1 MAMAGKGVPQFDDCA
16 SARALAN
23 VSAMTFKWL
32 PNALT
37 IARCVFAGLVLV
49 GFWQA
54 IRLYYEVP
62 ATDAA
67 DASRQVTL
75 QQLWYQFAFL
85 AFLAGAITDFL
96 DGWLARKLDAHSR
109 FGVWLDP
116 IADKLLVAAA
126 LVCLAVEFRTWLIY
140 VPAAM
145 IIARDV
151 FMTWF
156 RATPRG
162 RSAIV
167 PSNLAKWKTGF
178 EMAAIIGLMLP
189 LALFRRDSGAGAAT
203 GEMVI
208 SIVGTVA
215 VIGLLWMAAV
225 MSWLTAGQYMAAAGR
240 TRD

>member
-1 MAMAGKGVPQFDDCA
+1 M
-16 SARALAN
+16 N
-23 VSAMTFKWL
+23 FKWL

-37 IARCVFAGLVLV
+37 IARCVFAGFVLV

-54 IRLYYEVP
+54 MRLSP
-62 ATDAA
+62 LPNGLDA
-67 DASRQVTL
+67 DAVSRQITL
-75 QQLWYQFAFL
+75 QQLWFQFAFL

-96 DGWLARKLDAHSR
+96 DGWLARKL

-116 IADKLLVAAA
+116 IADKLLIAAA
-126 LVCLAVEFRTWLIY
+126 LLGLGLKFQTWLIY

-189 LALFRRDSGAGAAT
+189 LAVLRPDAGGEVST
-203 GEMVI
+203 GTSVLA
-208 SIVGTVA
+208 IVATVA
-215 VIGLLWMAAV
+215 VVGLLWTAAV
-225 MSWLTAGQYMAAAGR
+225 LSWWTAGQYMRAAGR
-240 TRD
+240 VK

>member
-1 MAMAGKGVPQFDDCA
+1 
-16 SARALAN
+16 
-23 VSAMTFKWL
+23 MTFKWL

-37 IARCVFAGLVLV
+37 IARCVFAGFVLV

-54 IRLYYEVP
+54 MNLDL
-62 ATDAA
+62 TLTGFDAE
-67 DASRQVTL
+67 DMSRRITL
-75 QQLWYQFAFL
+75 QQLWFQFAFL

-116 IADKLLVAAA
+116 IADKLLIAAA
-126 LVCLAVEFRTWLIY
+126 LLGLALKFQTWLIY

-145 IIARDV
+145 IIGRDV

-189 LALFRRDSGAGAAT
+189 LAVLRPDVGGDVTAGSSVMA
-203 GEMVI
+203 
-208 SIVGTVA
+208 IVAIVA
-215 VIGLLWMAAV
+215 VVGLLWTAAAL
-225 MSWLTAGQYMAAAGR
+225 SWWTAGQYMKAAGK
-240 TRD
+240 TAE

>member
-1 MAMAGKGVPQFDDCA
+1 MNF
-16 SARALAN
+16 N
-23 VSAMTFKWL
+23 WL

-37 IARCVFAGLVLV
+37 IARCVFAGFVLV

-54 IRLYYEVP
+54 MSIDLAHTGFEAEDV
-62 ATDAA
+62 
-67 DASRQVTL
+67 SRQITL
-75 QQLWYQFAFL
+75 QQLWFQFAFL

-96 DGWLARKLDAHSR
+96 DGWFARKLDAHSR

-116 IADKLLVAAA
+116 IADKLLIAAA
-126 LVCLAVEFRTWLIY
+126 LLGLGLKFQTWLIY

-189 LALFRRDSGAGAAT
+189 LAVLRPDAGGEVSTGTSVLAT
-203 GEMVI
+203 VA
-208 SIVGTVA
+208 TVA
-215 VIGLLWMAAV
+215 VVGLLWTAAV
-225 MSWLTAGQYMAAAGR
+225 LSWWTAGQYMRAAGR
-240 TRD
+240 VR